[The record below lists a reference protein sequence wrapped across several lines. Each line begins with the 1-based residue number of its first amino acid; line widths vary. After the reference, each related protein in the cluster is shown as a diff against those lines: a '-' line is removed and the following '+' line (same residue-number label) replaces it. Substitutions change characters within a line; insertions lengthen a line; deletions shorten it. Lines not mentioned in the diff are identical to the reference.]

1 VPGTIIRHPE
11 EQPEG
16 IRLEGRI
23 ARTPAFAEAQTAAR
37 ETVLVYRHR
46 LAPPS
51 EVGFLGRFYV
61 GFERLRPV
69 WLGYH
74 LEEGAAA
81 LADAPLR
88 LGRAGPLGAIDR
100 ALFRHL
106 GVTPPAPDLQ
116 ALRPLLLHAHFGR
129 GGALALPLARR
140 LGIPL
145 VVTFH
150 GADATKERHYRRR
163 LMPAVYQRRLAALQR
178 EAALFVCVSEFV
190 RDRLLERGFPADK
203 LEVIH
208 QGIELDVSPPLA
220 APQWEEPYFLFVGR
234 FVEKKGASDLI
245 RAIRLLDARGSDARL
260 VLVGDGPL
268 AGTLR
273 EEARGLPGVSFPG
286 WLPNDAVRLAMRRAA
301 AVCVPSVTA
310 ASGDAEGLPSV
321 ILEAMAEAAPVVAS
335 RHAGIAEA
343 IEHGRSGLLVPEG
356 DPLALADAL
365 EHLVAQ
371 PALRARLGA
380 AARQVAAERFNAIG
394 QSRRLE
400 AALLRAA
407 AEARR

>member
-1 VPGTIIRHPE
+1 MSGIEAFPHLTPTLSAPG
-11 EQPEG
+11 
-16 IRLEGRI
+16 
-23 ARTPAFAEAQTAAR
+23 AERESDGKR
-37 ETVLVYRHR
+37 ETLLVYRHR
-46 LAPPS
+46 LMPPS
-51 EVGFLGRFYV
+51 EVGFLRRFYL

-74 LEEGAAA
+74 LEAGAAA

-88 LGRAGPLGAIDR
+88 LGRAGALGAIDR

-106 GVTPPAPDLQ
+106 GIIPAAPDLR
-116 ALRPLLLHAHFGR
+116 ALRPLALHAHFGR
-129 GGALALPLARR
+129 GGAIALPLARR

-150 GADATKERHYRRR
+150 GADATKERHYRRH
-163 LMPAVYQRRLAALQR
+163 LVPPVYQRRLAALQR

-190 RDRLLERGFPADK
+190 RDRLLERGFPPDK

-208 QGIELDVSPPLA
+208 QGIELDVAPPPIA
-220 APQWEEPYFLFVGR
+220 KPNWEEPYILFVGR
-234 FVEKKGASDLI
+234 FVAKKGASDLLT
-245 RAIRLLDARGSDARL
+245 AMRLLAASGSDARL

-268 AGTLR
+268 AGALR
-273 EEARGLPGVSFPG
+273 AEAQGLANVSFPG
-286 WLPNDAVRLAMRRAA
+286 WLPNEQVRLAMRHAA
-301 AVCVPSVTA
+301 AVCVPSRTA
-310 ASGDAEGLPSV
+310 ESGDAEGLPSV
-321 ILEAMAEAAPVVAS
+321 ILEAMAEAAAIVAT

-343 IEHGRSGLLVPEG
+343 IEHGNSGLLVLEG

-380 AARQVAAERFNAIG
+380 AARNVAAERFNAIG

-400 AALLRAA
+400 AALLRVA
-407 AEARR
+407 AEAPR